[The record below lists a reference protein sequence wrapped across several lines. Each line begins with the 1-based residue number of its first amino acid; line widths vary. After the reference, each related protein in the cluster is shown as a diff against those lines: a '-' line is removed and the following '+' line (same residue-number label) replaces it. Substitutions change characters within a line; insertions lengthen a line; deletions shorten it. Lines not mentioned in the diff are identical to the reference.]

1 MKTPIS
7 IRFPMTKEKTGNRR
21 GPRFRRVPDKSALNG
36 AARCAAGM
44 VACAILK
51 RDSSLRIDAWH
62 KDPSAAQVIDRAA
75 MRSHALW
82 ARLFAGQIADNDP
95 RLAAAQARHT
105 ELVRAYCG
113 NSLAA

>member
-1 MKTPIS
+1 MV
-7 IRFPMTKEKTGNRR
+7 KEKTGHRR
-21 GPRFRRVPDKSALNG
+21 GPRFRRVPDKSKLSG

-44 VACAILK
+44 VECAMRK
-51 RDSSLRIDAWH
+51 RDASLRLDAWH
-62 KDPSAAQVIDRAA
+62 KDPSGAQLIDRAA

-105 ELVRAYCG
+105 ELVRTYCG
-113 NSLAA
+113 HSLAA